1 MNIPLSYT
9 LPVYFV
15 YKECSTEVTERIN
28 LEVLYWKTTSVFA
41 FVDNLEVLI
50 WKSL

>member
-9 LPVYFV
+9 MQVYFL
-15 YKECSTEVTERIN
+15 YKECSTEVTERNN

-41 FVDNLEVLI
+41 FVDNLELLI
-50 WKSL
+50 WKSV